1 MYLGDLSNGRGFGAE
16 LASWTNMR
24 ELAICCRAFTP
35 PSVRV
40 APLGPS
46 KLPLEVRRGLLRVS
60 RRG

>member
-1 MYLGDLSNGRGFGAE
+1 MYLGDLSNGRGFGAD
-16 LASWTNMR
+16 LASWTSMR
-24 ELAICCRAFTP
+24 ELAICRASTP